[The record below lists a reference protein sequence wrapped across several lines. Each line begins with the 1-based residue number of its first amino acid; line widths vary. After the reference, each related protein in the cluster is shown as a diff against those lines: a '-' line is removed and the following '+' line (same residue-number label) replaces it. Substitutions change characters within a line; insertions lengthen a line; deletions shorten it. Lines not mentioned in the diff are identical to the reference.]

1 MAYIFDEWKT
11 LLDQFKDCVDKSVD
25 EIHQQKA
32 EVQQIKSDIFNRLD
46 RGAYYHDNERIV
58 ISAPE
63 IIIGNVDKSG
73 ALNGGEIGSVIIKGS
88 DVSLEGV
95 GEAGRIISRA
105 PMIHQVAVNPG
116 IDGRESV
123 VCNTSEIVSQAC
135 DIVLHSSDA
144 KDEFSQM
151 PVHAGRGGIS
161 LHADN
166 TFHIE
171 AAVSA
176 EQRKEQI
183 ETMISNLETDY
194 SDLKSSMNDQKKVVD
209 DCLDDMIDL
218 VEQEEELNKAK
229 DYGTF
234 TNLSDIS
241 DLHDQMEA
249 LMPAL
254 YQATQ
259 SFINIV
265 SELAEVKRR
274 KTALE
279 NEKDAITTG
288 DDFTN
293 NTTGASMKIVAESIN
308 VETAD
313 GDGNLHTNAE
323 AGILVR
329 TPRMAM
335 AMHDD
340 TGAIVEDGSFSVSAQ
355 NISFDTVNP
364 KEEGQNWA
372 AEGKVNIQSKEINLE
387 AIDYQMN
394 DSGLLC
400 EKELTQEGKIT
411 MSAKTIEVS
420 TANPTGIERDDT
432 GSLSAGEYVGE
443 GDVIIK
449 SKTITV
455 ESLDYEVKEG
465 ELETKALTADSA
477 LNIRT
482 EKTTVLAA
490 DAEGKATGSI
500 NLNAKAVNVKSMDV
514 DKDELTDSA
523 LASGSTMML
532 VSEKMYVGSKSS
544 DIKSKKLQMVSEEI
558 GAFADK
564 TLEIQQDDGKA
575 AVQLDGGKVG
585 VGGSKTEIYGDTTI
599 NAKTEIKAELKAPKA
614 TIDNVEAKS
623 SFKSPNIKD
632 GMGAGAGGG
641 GGSLST
647 KLTSEDVPGGES
659 DS

>member
-11 LLDQFKDCVDKSVD
+11 LLDKFQECVDKSVD

-32 EVQQIKSDIFNRLD
+32 EVQQIKSDIFDRLD
-46 RGAYYHDNERIV
+46 RGVYYHDSERIV

-73 ALNGGEIGSVIIKGS
+73 ALNGGEIGTVVIKGS

-95 GEAGRIISRA
+95 GEEGRIISRA
-105 PMIHQVAVNPG
+105 PIIHQVAVNPG

-144 KDEFSQM
+144 KDEFSQE

-166 TFHIE
+166 TFNIE
-171 AAVSA
+171 AAISA
-176 EQRKEQI
+176 EERKAQI
-183 ETMISNLETDY
+183 ENLLSSLETDS
-194 SDLKSSMNDQKKVVD
+194 SDLKSSVKDQKKVVD
-209 DCLDDMIDL
+209 DCLDAMTDL
-218 VEQEEELNKAK
+218 VEKEEELNAAK
-229 DYGTF
+229 DYSTF
-234 TNLSDIS
+234 TNLTDIS

-249 LMPAL
+249 MMPSL
-254 YQATQ
+254 YQAIQ

-288 DDFTN
+288 DDFKN

-308 VETAD
+308 VATAD
-313 GDGNLHTNAE
+313 GDGNLHTNAG
-323 AGILVR
+323 AGIMVR

-335 AMHDD
+335 NMHDD

-355 NISFDTVNP
+355 NITLDTVNP
-364 KEEGQNWA
+364 KEEGKNWA

-394 DSGLLC
+394 DNSLLC
-400 EKELTQEGKIT
+400 EKELTQEGKIS

-420 TANPTGIERDDT
+420 TANPSGIERDDT
-432 GSLSAGEYVGE
+432 GNLSAGEYQGD

-455 ESLDYEVKEG
+455 ESLDYEVKDG
-465 ELETKALTADSA
+465 KLETKALTADSA

-500 NLNAKAVNVKSMDV
+500 NLNAKAVSVKSMDV
-514 DKDELTDSA
+514 DKEQLTDSA
-523 LASGSTMML
+523 LAAGSTMVL
-532 VSEKMYVGSKSS
+532 VSEKMYVGSKSK
-544 DIKSKKLQMVSEEI
+544 DIKSKKVQMVSEEI
-558 GAFADK
+558 GAFADN
-564 TLEIQQDDGKA
+564 TLEIQQGDGKA
-575 AVQLDGGKVG
+575 AVQLDGGNVG
-585 VGGSKTEIYGDTTI
+585 VGGSKTDVYGDTTI
-599 NAKTEIKAELKAPKA
+599 NAKTEVKAELKAPKA
-614 TIDNVEAKS
+614 TIDNVEAKT

-632 GMGAGAGGG
+632 GMGASAGGG

-647 KLTSEDVPGGES
+647 KLKSEDAPEGES
-659 DS
+659 